1 MVQSHTD
8 EKVDRQGSGQMKKL
22 IAIAAIVAATVAN
35 ADVVDDAIKGTAD
48 HVVAPVANEISKR
61 MMRAMAQGKGPMA
74 EAARA
79 NLKQQDLAEKEA
91 NRGVRRSAKE
101 CMKPGNVIDDDVQ
114 ECVRGYREKT
124 WQTLSNRH
132 RHS

>member
-1 MVQSHTD
+1 MRHGGVGVRHVYQLNT
-8 EKVDRQGSGQMKKL
+8 
-22 IAIAAIVAATVAN
+22 AN
-35 ADVVDDAIKGTAD
+35 ADVVDDAIKGAAD

-61 MMRAMAQGKGPMA
+61 TMRALAQGKGPMA

-79 NLKQQDLAEKEA
+79 NLKQQELAEKEA
-91 NRGVRRSAKE
+91 NRGVRRSVKE

-124 WQTLSNRH
+124 W
-132 RHS
+132 

>member
-1 MVQSHTD
+1 
-8 EKVDRQGSGQMKKL
+8 
-22 IAIAAIVAATVAN
+22 
-35 ADVVDDAIKGTAD
+35 
-48 HVVAPVANEISKR
+48 
-61 MMRAMAQGKGPMA
+61 MA

-91 NRGVRRSAKE
+91 NRGVRRSVKE

-124 WQTLSNRH
+124 W
-132 RHS
+132 